1 MNIERVQR
9 ISMSDQVCDQL
20 KKLMFDGVLK
30 PGDKIG
36 SENELCNSF
45 GVSRVTIRE
54 ALMKLTAMGLLE
66 SRYGSGT
73 YVREVEVGT
82 MMNAIIPIA
91 YLGMESVLEVLEFRQ
106 VIEVR
111 TAGLAT
117 KLATEEDIK
126 RLEEIYEVMK
136 QNVNREKEF
145 SEADLK
151 FHIELSKITKNTLII
166 ETMMII
172 KDILSENIYSTV
184 QLKGHEGGIKYHK
197 MLIDA
202 IREHNPE
209 KTMAIMEEHLQ
220 DAYNTFEERLEV
232 FKKEQ
237 SK

>member
-1 MNIERVQR
+1 MNIERIQR

-20 KKLMFDGVLK
+20 KKLMFEGKLK

-73 YVREVEVGT
+73 YVKEVEAGSY
-82 MMNAIIPIA
+82 MNAIIPVA
-91 YLGMESVLEVLEFRQ
+91 YLRLESVLEVLEFRQ

-117 KLATEEDIK
+117 KLATEDDIK
-126 RLEEIYEVMK
+126 RLMDIYEIMK
-136 QNVNREKEF
+136 HNVNKEKEF
-145 SEADLK
+145 SEADLN
-151 FHIELSKITKNTLII
+151 FHIELAKITKNTLII

-172 KDILSENIYSTV
+172 KDILSENIFSSV

-197 MLIDA
+197 LLIES
-202 IREHNPE
+202 IQERKPE

-220 DAYNTFEERLEV
+220 DAYDTFEQRLEV
-232 FKKEQ
+232 FKNE
-237 SK
+237 

>member
-1 MNIERVQR
+1 MNIEPIQR

-20 KKLMFDGVLK
+20 KKFMFDGVLK

-66 SRYGSGT
+66 SRYGSGN
-73 YVREVEVGT
+73 YVKEVVVGDC
-82 MMNAIIPIA
+82 MNAIIPVA
-91 YLGMESVLEVLEFRQ
+91 YLGMESVLEVLVFRQ

-117 KLATEEDIK
+117 KLATEDDINK
-126 RLEEIYEVMK
+126 LVNIYKTMK
-136 QNVNREKEF
+136 KSVNQEKEF
-145 SEADLK
+145 SEADLN
-151 FHIELSKITKNTLII
+151 FHIELAKITKNTLII

-172 KDILSENIYSTV
+172 KDILSENIFSSV

-197 MLIDA
+197 LLIES
-202 IREHNPE
+202 IREHDSE
-209 KTMAIMEEHLQ
+209 KAMAIMEEHLQ
-220 DAYNTFEERLEV
+220 DVYDTFEHRLEV
-232 FKKEQ
+232 FIKEKK
-237 SK
+237 